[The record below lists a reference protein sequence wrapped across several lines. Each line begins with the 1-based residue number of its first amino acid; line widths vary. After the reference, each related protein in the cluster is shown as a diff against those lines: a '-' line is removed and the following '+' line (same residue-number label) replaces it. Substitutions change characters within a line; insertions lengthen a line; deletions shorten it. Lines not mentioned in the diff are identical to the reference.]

1 MIFAEFVVKSRFQS
15 DFSMLGDRYEK
26 MTSSMLNLQAGISK
40 NEMTMGMLKDATMC
54 LSYEDILPRL
64 DDSFI

>member
-1 MIFAEFVVKSRFQS
+1 
-15 DFSMLGDRYEK
+15 
-26 MTSSMLNLQAGISK
+26 MLNLRAGISEK
-40 NEMTMGMLKDATMC
+40 EMAMGMLKDATMC

>member
-1 MIFAEFVVKSRFQS
+1 
-15 DFSMLGDRYEK
+15 MLGDRYEK
-26 MTSSMLNLQAGISK
+26 MTTSMLNLQAGISK